1 MTALLGGARCPA
13 LRNRRSLACSGTLAD
28 LAQGLRREL
37 RLGDALFVNIGTILA
52 SAIFVV
58 PAYVIASTGSAGG
71 AALIWV
77 GAGAISL
84 CGAFAIAELA
94 ALYPHAGGEYVY
106 LERAYHPLVGFL
118 YGWSLFA
125 VIQTASIA
133 AVAVVFVEYGAEF
146 VPLSPTAA
154 KAAVVI
160 LILGLSLWNCRSVR
174 SSADTQNLTTIAKLV
189 MAGAIVVLCVSL
201 GDQSVETIAGSRL
214 PVEGSAAARW
224 GAAMVAALWAYDGWI
239 SITFVGGE
247 VKNPQR
253 FLPRAI
259 SLSLLLLIGIYLLLN
274 FAYLKA
280 LPFAGFVG
288 TETVAADAAG
298 LAGGH
303 LGGQLVSLAV
313 MVSCF
318 AAANGFIFTGARVYY
333 AMARDG
339 AFLRSFARLSPGAV
353 PKNATLVQGLWA
365 AGIALTGTYDQ
376 LFTYVVVVSWLF
388 YGLGSAAVFVLR
400 WKQPDLERPYR
411 AFGYPLL
418 PAIFTIFSAVLLVN
432 TLITDPRDALIG
444 LGITAAGIPV
454 YLYFRKQNADQP
466 A

>member
-1 MTALLGGARCPA
+1 MAE
-13 LRNRRSLACSGTLAD
+13 
-28 LAQGLRREL
+28 GLRREL

-52 SAIFVV
+52 SAAFVV
-58 PAYVIASTGSAGG
+58 PAYVIVATGSAGG

-133 AVAVVFVEYGAEF
+133 AVAVIFVEYAAAF
-146 VPLSPTAA
+146 VPLGPVAA

-174 SSADTQNLTTIAKLV
+174 SSARTQNLTTIAKLV
-189 MAGAIVVLCVSL
+189 MAGAIVVLCFAL
-201 GDQSVETIAGSRL
+201 GDQSAGTIAASRL

-247 VKNPQR
+247 VKSPQR

-259 SLSLLLLIGIYLLLN
+259 SVSLLILIGIYLLLH

-280 LPFAGFVG
+280 LPLGSFAG

-298 LAGGH
+298 RAGGP
-303 LGGQLVSLAV
+303 LGSQLVSLAV

-318 AAANGFIFTGARVYY
+318 AATNGFIFTSARVYY

-339 AFLRSFARLSPGAV
+339 AFLRSFAQLNKGAV
-353 PKNATLVQGLWA
+353 PTNATIAQGLWA
-365 AGIALTGTYDQ
+365 AGIALTGSYDQ

-444 LGITAAGIPV
+444 LGITAAGIPL
-454 YLYFRKQNADQP
+454 YLYFRRANAARPTAGD
-466 A
+466 AA